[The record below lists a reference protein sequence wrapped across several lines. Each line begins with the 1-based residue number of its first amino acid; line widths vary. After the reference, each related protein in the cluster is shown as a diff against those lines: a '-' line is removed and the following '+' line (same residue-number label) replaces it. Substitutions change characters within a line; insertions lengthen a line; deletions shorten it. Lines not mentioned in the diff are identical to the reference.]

1 MKKTKTPTPKNTKWY
16 LVYDG
21 KDHKVTNALK
31 EYETLNVVVI
41 ELSPQQIQDGERLR
55 KNMFKTFYKV
65 PPMQD
70 EPWPRGYFLW

>member
-41 ELSPQQIQDGERLR
+41 ELSSQQAASYLLMKQTYE
-55 KNMFKTFYKV
+55 NN
-65 PPMQD
+65 
-70 EPWPRGYFLW
+70 